1 MLSPYN
7 RIVRKCTIPA
17 MATSPRK
24 LKFGLINSKKQ
35 QPGPLAIPLKTAIYK
50 GTGGQF
56 VGAWE
61 PFTLKKSPH

>member
-1 MLSPYN
+1 
-7 RIVRKCTIPA
+7 

-24 LKFGLINSKKQ
+24 LRFGLINSKKQ

-61 PFTLKKSPH
+61 PFTLKKIPH